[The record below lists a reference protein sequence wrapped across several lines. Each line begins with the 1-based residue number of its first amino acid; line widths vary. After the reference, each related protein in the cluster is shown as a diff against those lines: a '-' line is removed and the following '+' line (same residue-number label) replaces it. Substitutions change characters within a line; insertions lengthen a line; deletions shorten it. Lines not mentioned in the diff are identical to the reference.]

1 MKQLHVFKTYT
12 TCSYFETLMVEE
24 MFLSQKAKH
33 SVVISNN
40 LVYMNWSEKL
50 PNKLV
55 DCGLG

>member
-1 MKQLHVFKTYT
+1 
-12 TCSYFETLMVEE
+12 MVEE
-24 MFLSQKAKH
+24 MFLSQKVKH